1 MTRFGN
7 AEPIPRTTDL
17 IISYFLSLH
26 ATGATNVHAR
36 SREFWPYTNRQKLL
50 RRFGAER
57 YSAIRKTI
65 KCTF

>member
-26 ATGATNVHAR
+26 ATGATNMRAL
-36 SREFWPYTNRQKLL
+36 SRILALHIIGKSYFTASVPK
-50 RRFGAER
+50 
-57 YSAIRKTI
+57 K
-65 KCTF
+65 